1 MIIITSVEN
10 HKFRN
15 SWGTDALQNILGSSS
30 ASPTQVGI
38 FKREYS
44 TKRQHQGSEFC
55 ARTMRLIYAPNC
67 GIILS
72 EFIEFDGESIAEP
85 KCSIWVLSPALPKCQ
100 RNLFTLNYN
109 YDFGLV
115 ITRRNNFQSA
125 IWSFSGTSILYLVS
139 SGSSPLL
146 SQAVVVQRH
155 SRLRT
160 LIVDLLPL
168 FAATWQRNEAPKLG
182 PQLIAA

>member
-1 MIIITSVEN
+1 MRHRCVAK
-10 HKFRN
+10 H
-15 SWGTDALQNILGSSS
+15 
-30 ASPTQVGI
+30 P
-38 FKREYS
+38 
-44 TKRQHQGSEFC
+44 
-55 ARTMRLIYAPNC
+55 RLILTVTHTSGYIQERESTPPRGNIKEANFVLEQCVWFMPQTVASFC
-67 GIILS
+67 GIRVYWIRWR
-72 EFIEFDGESIAEP
+72 INCRA

-109 YDFGLV
+109 YDSGLV
-115 ITRRNNFQSA
+115 ITSRNNFQSA
-125 IWSFSGTSILYLVS
+125 IWSFSVTSILYLVS
-139 SGSSPLL
+139 SGCSPLL

-168 FAATWQRNEAPKLG
+168 FAATRQRNEAPKLG